1 MSPERPGWGGASI
14 GEMGLPQM
22 QARAPH
28 LARVPAASLRDTAP
42 GHCAGNL
49 SAAEPPPRG
58 WCSARDTAFSCRGG
72 RVTVVTPPP
81 LPSATC
87 GLCKPGEGTGAA
99 DAQSLNSA
107 DRPV

>member
-1 MSPERPGWGGASI
+1 
-14 GEMGLPQM
+14 MGSAGIPP
-22 QARAPH
+22 RSGSH
-28 LARVPAASLRDTAP
+28 GFTAGHSP

-81 LPSATC
+81 LLSATC
-87 GLCKPGEGTGAA
+87 VLCKPGEGTGAA
-99 DAQSLNSA
+99 D
-107 DRPV
+107 P